1 MNKRIK
7 VNGGFTLL
15 EVLIALAVL
24 AILASAVVSQTSH
37 STRQL
42 QILEQKTH
50 ALWVAEYHL
59 NKLRIADQWPSI
71 GRSSQTIEYAGN
83 NWLINT
89 QISSTSEPWL
99 RKITVM
105 ISSDHDASQQN
116 IITLTGYKGKH

>member
-1 MNKRIK
+1 MNKRTG
-7 VNGGFTLL
+7 NRGFTLL

-42 QILEQKTH
+42 QVLEQKTH
-50 ALWVAEYHL
+50 ALWVAEYQL

-71 GRSSQTIEYAGN
+71 GRSIQTVEYAER

-89 QISSTSEPWL
+89 QVSSTSDPWL

-105 ISSDHDASQQN
+105 ISSDQDTNQQN
-116 IITLTGYKGKH
+116 IITLTGYKGKF